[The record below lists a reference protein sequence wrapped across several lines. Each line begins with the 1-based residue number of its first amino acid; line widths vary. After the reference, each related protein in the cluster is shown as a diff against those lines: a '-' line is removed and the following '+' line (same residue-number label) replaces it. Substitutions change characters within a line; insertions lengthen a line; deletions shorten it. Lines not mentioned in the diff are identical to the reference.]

1 MVLRSTAKTITKT
14 TKTTTEMIKW
24 FGQIDN
30 LIKGTCPRG
39 DLWIRLDRAG
49 KVNGLYFMFESVY
62 KMVPMDSVE
71 ETLEGIKLVAECKLE
86 DWKKAE
92 SLNEES
98 KIHTRR
104 NIISASRI

>member
-1 MVLRSTAKTITKT
+1 MVTTITKRTSTT

-62 KMVPMDSVE
+62 KMVPRDSVE

-104 NIISASRI
+104 NSISGTRI

>member
-1 MVLRSTAKTITKT
+1 MTETTSTKTIT
-14 TKTTTEMIKW
+14 EMIEW

-49 KVNGLYFMFESVY
+49 KVNGLYFMFDSVY
-62 KMVPMDSVE
+62 KMVPKDSVE
-71 ETLEGIKLVAECKLE
+71 ESIDGIKMVAEYELE
-86 DWKKAE
+86 KWKKAE

-98 KIHTRR
+98 QIHTRR
-104 NIISASRI
+104 DIFSST